1 MKKALVWA
9 VIAAFALNVVA
20 GCTSSAEETE
30 PPKLPEGRT
39 TANKDQAPSND
50 NANGETT
57 ATPQ

>member
-1 MKKALVWA
+1 MKKALIFA
-9 VIAAFALNVVA
+9 VLAAFALNLVA

-39 TANKDQAPSND
+39 TGNKDQEATNE
-50 NANGETT
+50 NANVETT